1 MVARALRGP
10 RIDAIG
16 VYREGG
22 NKLLL
27 AFIFFAKARYASRA
41 STCVLYVLSLFIHIL
56 RYLSA
61 PTSFSAA
68 YQPPFDVCFRFRA
81 KFLPVRPVMPLICFK
96 QAVLRSATSGGPL
109 LEGSSS
115 AELDADELTVVF
127 ERQKLGRSILGDEGF
142 DASGL
147 MGAVFERFS
156 FGDATL
162 GEETFSLS
170 FDDEEAF
177 GGATFRG
184 VSLGDGTFEAE
195 VLEDDALDLDFE
207 GVSEGNAPIVFG
219 DGAFDGVAFG
229 AGAFAGVAFGGAA
242 FLGDSLGNAPI
253 GSAFGDE
260 GFLPDA
266 LFFVGSGGGG
276 GGVCAAD
283 CPLASAA
290 SCCNRSL
297 TLRDMLFV

>member
-1 MVARALRGP
+1 M
-10 RIDAIG
+10 
-16 VYREGG
+16 
-22 NKLLL
+22 
-27 AFIFFAKARYASRA
+27 
-41 STCVLYVLSLFIHIL
+41 
-56 RYLSA
+56 
-61 PTSFSAA
+61 
-68 YQPPFDVCFRFRA
+68 
-81 KFLPVRPVMPLICFK
+81 
-96 QAVLRSATSGGPL
+96 

-115 AELDADELTVVF
+115 AELDAEELTVVF
-127 ERQKLGRSILGDEGF
+127 DRQKLGRSILGDDGL

-147 MGAVFERFS
+147 IGAVFERFS

-170 FDDEEAF
+170 FDDEAEAF

-184 VSLGDGTFEAE
+184 VSLGDGTFDED
-195 VLEDDALDLDFE
+195 VFEDDDLDLDFE
-207 GVSEGNAPIVFG
+207 GVSGGNAPIAFG

-229 AGAFAGVAFGGAA
+229 AVAFAGVAFGGAA
-242 FLGDSLGNAPI
+242 FFGDSFGNAPI

-266 LFFVGSGGGG
+266 LFFVIAGGGG
-276 GGVCAAD
+276 GGFCAAD

-297 TLRDMLFV
+297 TLRDMWFV